1 MNDKLK
7 AVLGHGAIIALYFL
21 IRLLTLGTHSAI
33 WYELA
38 LLPIFTG
45 LWAVFGSPK
54 SKGFSLLVGVA
65 AWLVVDITNSF
76 FLMSMLQNAAPKQHQ
91 DSSLSLWI
99 FLLPFLGRCFF
110 IAVGFIP
117 SILFQFFILAP
128 RAKLRDMQVA
138 KNADTSSSY
147 WKNE

>member
-7 AVLGHGAIIALYFL
+7 AVFGHAAIIGLYFL
-21 IRLLTLGTHSAI
+21 IRLLTLGTQSAI

-38 LLPIFTG
+38 LLPICTG

-76 FLMSMLQNAAPKQHQ
+76 FLMSMLANATPKLHQ
-91 DSSLSLWI
+91 DSPLSLWI

-117 SILFQFFILAP
+117 AACFQFIT
-128 RAKLRDMQVA
+128 AKRNGNVRVE
-138 KNADTSSSY
+138 NSGV
-147 WKNE
+147 NEDANS